1 MKKTLIATLLVLA
14 MMVSGLSVLAA
25 AAEAPVPPTQA
36 EDGGIA
42 PHTEETVWYTRV
54 HNGVLQKRLWSITYG
69 RWLTDWIDV
78 G

>member
-25 AAEAPVPPTQA
+25 AAEAPAAPAQA

-42 PHTEETVWYTRV
+42 PHAEETVWYTRV
-54 HNGVLQKRLWSITYG
+54 YNGVLQKRLWSITYE

>member
-1 MKKTLIATLLVLA
+1 MKKTLIAILLVLA

-42 PHTEETVWYTRV
+42 PHTEETVWYVRV
-54 HNGVLQKRLWSITYG
+54 HNGVLQKRLWSITYE